1 MQTPQQQPGNFVQTG
16 VPGRLYSRHDIVGPI
31 LDNLAAL
38 QRGFTRGDMY
48 AVYEAGGSRAVDAVL
63 SNEELLKNK
72 YPVKQVIDGIR
83 AEAGLAREE
92 KARTC
97 TRAETVA
104 PASAPAT
111 IAESISHYTHR
122 VQLSAEEWARRER
135 GAGPSGPQ

>member
-1 MQTPQQQPGNFVQTG
+1 M
-16 VPGRLYSRHDIVGPI
+16 YSRHDIVGPI

-48 AVYEAGGSRAVDAVL
+48 AVYKAGGSRAVDAVL

-92 KARTC
+92 TTRTC

-111 IAESISHYTHR
+111 IAESINHYTNR
-122 VQLSAEEWARRER
+122 VQLSAEEWDRLER